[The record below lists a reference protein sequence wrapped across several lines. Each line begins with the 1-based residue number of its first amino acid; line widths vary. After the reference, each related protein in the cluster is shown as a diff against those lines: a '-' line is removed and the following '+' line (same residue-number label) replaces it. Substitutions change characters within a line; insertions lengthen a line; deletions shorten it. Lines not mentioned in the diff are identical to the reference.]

1 VEAYTQYGV
10 RTYKWVCAMLMKLM
24 RKNVRLNMGISNKV
38 KAGTIVFLIVLLFG
52 ISAIVSVRVFEI
64 VFMTTFF
71 SLFILLCCKVLY
83 DVILFGLNKK

>member
-1 VEAYTQYGV
+1 VT
-10 RTYKWVCAMLMKLM
+10 M
-24 RKNVRLNMGISNKV
+24 RKNVRKCMGISNEV